1 MLCML
6 GYTKILS
13 LILDMCLGTKRVGIL
28 LEICNFHGIVL
39 PHEGLLEV
47 PLPQSKH
54 SKFPYSVQVLNSL
67 RTHTTS
73 QQVLTTNDVVL
84 C

>member
-1 MLCML
+1 MLCIL

-54 SKFPYSVQVLNSL
+54 SKFLYSVQVFSFG
-67 RTHTTS
+67 THTTS